1 MKAKKCLVVD
11 YGIGNVYS
19 VTQALTNMGADVILS
34 ANKKEIKNAD
44 RVILPGVGAFGKAIK
59 VLQELG
65 FDDALKEFIQT
76 GRPFVGI
83 CVGMQVLMDEG
94 HEFGVHPGLGLFS
107 GAVRKISLQNDAG
120 DKIRVPLIGWNTLFE
135 HGQGRWSGSVLG
147 SEDAQSDYYFVHS
160 FQVCPKNSDD
170 ILATV
175 NVGTGR
181 VIAAIQKDN
190 VTGVQFHPERSARAG
205 QAFLKNFL
213 SM

>member
-1 MKAKKCLVVD
+1 MKSKKCLVVD

-19 VTQALTNMGADVILS
+19 VTQALTNMGATVTLS
-34 ANKKEIKNAD
+34 GDKEEIKNAD
-44 RVILPGVGAFGKAIK
+44 RVILPGVGAFGKAVK

-65 FDDALKEFIQT
+65 FDDVVKEFILT
-76 GRPFVGI
+76 ERPFLGI

-107 GAVRKISLQNDAG
+107 GAVKKISLQNEAG
-120 DKIRVPLIGWNTLFE
+120 DKVRVPLIGWNTVFE
-135 HGQGRWSGSVLG
+135 YKEGRWVGSVLD
-147 SEDAQSDYYFVHS
+147 SEEAQSDYYFVHS
-160 FQVCPKNSDD
+160 FQVCPENTDD

-175 NVGTGR
+175 KVGTGR
-181 VIAAIQKDN
+181 VVAAIQKDN